1 MTSRA
6 VLSLLFAVV
15 AGIPALSRAG
25 DSQWEV
31 IRFYAVAEG
40 RRVALAVPA
49 EWQELSGVRNS
60 ATPAAL
66 RFMDESGGEFEV
78 PLTALARASA
88 NKPLLGAQD
97 LRKLALR
104 PRRRS

>member
-1 MTSRA
+1 MIRF
-6 VLSLLFAVV
+6 VLSLFFV
-15 AGIPALSRAG
+15 ALAAIPALSRAG

-49 EWQELSGVRNS
+49 EWQELSGLRDPG
-60 ATPAAL
+60 ARPAL
-66 RFMDESGGEFEV
+66 RFMDETGGEFEV
-78 PLTALARASA
+78 PLAALARASA
-88 NKPLLGAQD
+88 NKPVLGAQD